1 MYFSHNEKRV
11 KEKNQHGRMK
21 RKKKTVL
28 ILRYEAF
35 FFTGADSQRV
45 YFFSLLTINHSS
57 PSYIKTVFILAQTA
71 TDVAR
76 KVYSL

>member
-1 MYFSHNEKRV
+1 MVIFQDRLLNGHGKMYFSHNEERV

-21 RKKKTVL
+21 RKKKKPVL

-45 YFFSLLTINHSS
+45 YFF
-57 PSYIKTVFILAQTA
+57 PF
-71 TDVAR
+71 
-76 KVYSL
+76 